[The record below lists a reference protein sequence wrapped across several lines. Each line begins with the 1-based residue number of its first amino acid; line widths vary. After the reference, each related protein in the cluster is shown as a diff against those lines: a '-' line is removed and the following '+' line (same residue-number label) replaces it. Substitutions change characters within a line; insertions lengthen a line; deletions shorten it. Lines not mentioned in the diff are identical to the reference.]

1 MPQTRQP
8 YTLCTY
14 IRMYIH
20 MQMYTYVCVCLVVFV
35 SFSLCLHVASLSVEN
50 ILTATETNLRPGR
63 KSRRRLL
70 PLVNVKPELG
80 FHIKNNR

>member
-1 MPQTRQP
+1 M
-8 YTLCTY
+8 Y
-14 IRMYIH
+14 MYIH
-20 MQMYTYVCVCLVVFV
+20 MQMHTNVCAFLLVFL